1 MKHIIL
7 LSLIWFISATT
18 IFSQA
23 DTCLTKPQLI
33 KIAETITNFKVKDS
47 LQIQQINT
55 LKSVVSKFELLQGY
69 NNEKIELK
77 DRQISLYKESILNLK
92 DVVYATKPK
101 WYETHTATMIF
112 GFVLG
117 GATIYT
123 SSVIISNIK

>member
-1 MKHIIL
+1 MIVC
-7 LSLIWFISATT
+7 FISLTMY
-18 IFSQA
+18 SQV
-23 DTCLTKPQLI
+23 DTCLSKTQLI
-33 KIAETITNFKVKDS
+33 KIATTISDLKIKDS
-47 LQIQQINT
+47 LQEKQIYS
-55 LKSVVSKFELLQGY
+55 LKDVVSKFELLQGY

-123 SSVIISNIK
+123 SSVIIGNIK

>member
-1 MKHIIL
+1 MKKLAIIL
-7 LSLIWFISATT
+7 SICFASVTLY
-18 IFSQA
+18 SQA
-23 DTCLTKPQLI
+23 DTCFSKTQLI
-33 KIAETITNFKVKDS
+33 KIATTISDLKIKDS
-47 LQIQQINT
+47 LQTRQIYS
-55 LKSVVSKFELLQGY
+55 LKDIVSKFEILQGY

-77 DRQISLYKESILNLK
+77 DRQIALYKESILNLK

>member
-1 MKHIIL
+1 MIVC
-7 LSLIWFISATT
+7 FISLTMY
-18 IFSQA
+18 SQV
-23 DTCLTKPQLI
+23 DTCLSKTQLI
-33 KIAETITNFKVKDS
+33 KIATIISDLKIKDS
-47 LQIQQINT
+47 LQEKQIYS
-55 LKSVVSKFELLQGY
+55 LKDVVSKFELLQGY

-123 SSVIISNIK
+123 SSVIIGNIK

>member
-1 MKHIIL
+1 MKR
-7 LSLIWFISATT
+7 LITVISICFISMVVY
-18 IFSQA
+18 SQG
-23 DTCLTKPQLI
+23 DTCLTKTQLI
-33 KIAETITNFKVKDS
+33 KIATTISDLKIKDS
-47 LQIQQINT
+47 LQTKQIYS
-55 LKSVVSKFELLQGY
+55 LKDVVSKFEILQGY

>member
-1 MKHIIL
+1 MKRFIIAITL
-7 LSLIWFISATT
+7 CFISLAMY
-18 IFSQA
+18 SQA
-23 DTCLTKPQLI
+23 DTCLSKTQLI
-33 KIAETITNFKVKDS
+33 KIATTISDLKIKDS
-47 LQIQQINT
+47 LQEKQIYS
-55 LKSVVSKFELLQGY
+55 LKDVVSKFELLQGY

-123 SSVIISNIK
+123 SSVIIGNIK

>member
-1 MKHIIL
+1 MKR
-7 LSLIWFISATT
+7 LITVISICFISMVVY
-18 IFSQA
+18 SQS
-23 DTCLTKPQLI
+23 DTCLTKTQLI
-33 KIAETITNFKVKDS
+33 KIATTISDLKIKDS
-47 LQIQQINT
+47 LQTKQIYS
-55 LKSVVSKFELLQGY
+55 LKDVVSKFEILQGY